1 VNHQQ
6 DDSYTSNGNNQM
18 FSWIVR
24 KIGRE
29 MERFIERGL
38 NRKKEEF
45 TNPQLRQERRNRRY
59 YWMVL
64 LGILVLCYVV
74 I

>member
-1 VNHQQ
+1 
-6 DDSYTSNGNNQM
+6 M
-18 FSWIVR
+18 FSWIIR

-29 MERFIERGL
+29 IERFLERGL

-59 YWMVL
+59 
-64 LGILVLCYVV
+64 
-74 I
+74 